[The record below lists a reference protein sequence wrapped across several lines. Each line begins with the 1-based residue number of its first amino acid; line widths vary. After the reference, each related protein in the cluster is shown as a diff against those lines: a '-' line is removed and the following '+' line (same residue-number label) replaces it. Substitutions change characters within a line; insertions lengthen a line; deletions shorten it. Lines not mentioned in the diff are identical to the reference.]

1 MQQELLENLSFSGRS
16 DIRYICVKGR
26 TGDSARLERKYDAHK
41 KLKFTQNTFTLLEK
55 FLILLQRNPCQKM
68 VIINKQSLM
77 QCMLATRA
85 TLLVCQ
91 TTYSYTWAHFSSQG
105 IFAGI
110 WDEGRIVP
118 FPNCRR
124 KTKGTRMIRS
134 VLTVW
139 VWHRLWFCTWHL
151 QSKVSTQSSFLIFNG
166 NYEFWTMIRYKLTC
180 NINKS
185 IFNHT

>member
-16 DIRYICVKGR
+16 GIRYICMKGR

-77 QCMLATRA
+77 QCVLATRA

-91 TTYSYTWAHFSSQG
+91 MTYSYTWAHFSSQG
-105 IFAGI
+105 IFAGF
-110 WDEGRIVP
+110 GTKAGSCP
-118 FPNCRR
+118 FPIVEGKPPPFGFDIGFGFVRDIYNPRYQ
-124 KTKGTRMIRS
+124 
-134 VLTVW
+134 
-139 VWHRLWFCTWHL
+139 HN
-151 QSKVSTQSSFLIFNG
+151 QVSLSLMVITSFEQWLDTNSLI
-166 NYEFWTMIRYKLTC
+166 I
-180 NINKS
+180 
-185 IFNHT
+185 